1 MLIQEKISQIVIW
14 GHKLHS
20 HTHSYI
26 HGSFYK
32 AFNYLGYKTLWLDKS
47 DDISNINFEN
57 TLFFTEG
64 QVDTNIPLRK
74 DCYYVLH
81 NCDNNKYRLIDKK
94 NKITLQVYTH
104 DVINKHGGKRI
115 EEHDGCYFTDDCLY
129 IPWATD
135 LLPEEIDI
143 NIEKVRNNKIN
154 SDYELIFIGTPTHEW
169 EKVNTFCKK
178 VNIKYKQIGGFSA
191 NVDYEQNMKLIQNSI
206 LAPSIQTKWQ
216 VENGYIPCRIFKNIS
231 YGKMGLTNNP
241 TVYELFKRQIY
252 YHPEI
257 VPLLLIGLRF
267 EKLRPEYKNPIL
279 IKNMEYVRDK
289 HTYKNRI
296 EVIFWFFNNKN

>member
-1 MLIQEKISQIVIW
+1 
-14 GHKLHS
+14 
-20 HTHSYI
+20 
-26 HGSFYK
+26 
-32 AFNYLGYKTLWLDKS
+32 
-47 DDISNINFEN
+47 
-57 TLFFTEG
+57 
-64 QVDTNIPLRK
+64 
-74 DCYYVLH
+74 
-81 NCDNNKYRLIDKK
+81 
-94 NKITLQVYTH
+94 
-104 DVINKHGGKRI
+104 
-115 EEHDGCYFTDDCLY
+115 
-129 IPWATD
+129 
-135 LLPEEIDI
+135 
-143 NIEKVRNNKIN
+143 
-154 SDYELIFIGTPTHEW
+154 
-169 EKVNTFCKK
+169 
-178 VNIKYKQIGGFSA
+178 
-191 NVDYEQNMKLIQNSI
+191 MKLIQNSI

-296 EVIFWFFNNKN
+296 EVIFWFLNNKN